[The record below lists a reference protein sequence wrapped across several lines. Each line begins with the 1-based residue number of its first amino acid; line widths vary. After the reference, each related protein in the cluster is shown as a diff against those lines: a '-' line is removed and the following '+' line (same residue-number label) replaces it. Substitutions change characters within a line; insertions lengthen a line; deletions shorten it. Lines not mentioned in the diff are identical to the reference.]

1 MMKHTGPMVAT
12 LFAMA
17 LHPAAWAVNKC
28 TGADGAVTYQDAP
41 CATAAQPEKLRF
53 LDRQTSQV
61 HTERTNKMAEACV
74 QYIRNAQV
82 WKDRA
87 SLQIDPPVRGQFTT
101 IVKDGKTQAVVQY
114 LTTVNAK
121 NSYGG
126 YVGAKPAVCYVNAAE
141 TRVLS
146 VDIF

>member
-1 MMKHTGPMVAT
+1 M
-12 LFAMA
+12 
-17 LHPAAWAVNKC
+17 
-28 TGADGAVTYQDAP
+28 
-41 CATAAQPEKLRF
+41 
-53 LDRQTSQV
+53 
-61 HTERTNKMAEACV
+61 